1 MSGPLFLCVSAPLR
15 DKKSAAADA
24 ARLGVLPAAVG
35 LCENKKKRI
44 GRAKQGR
51 RKASPPRRTGQAD

>member
-1 MSGPLFLCVSAPLR
+1 LR

-35 LCENKKKRI
+35 LCEKKEGKK
-44 GRAKQGR
+44 GC
-51 RKASPPRRTGQAD
+51 